1 MLVAVA
7 ATAGT
12 AAAQQHWYMRSNQGQ
27 PWGHTSNEDAMNM
40 VFGQGNWTDS
50 PFQNQP
56 AADVFDDES
65 ECVFIDGSDFGANA
79 LNSYLQA
86 NLPLIESW
94 VADGG
99 RLFLNSAPN
108 EGGNQNWGFGGVTLN
123 YGFQT
128 DHLDG
133 IDPNH
138 PIWQGPFTPA
148 GTSYDGTGTHHAWIT
163 GGGVTNLAVDPNGN
177 FPLAELFWGQG
188 YVLFGGLT
196 TDTWW
201 TTQPNGHNARA
212 NMINYMCRIPAP
224 GATAILGLAG
234 LTAARRRR

>member
-1 MLVAVA
+1 MWGVAETWSRGFAPSRRGRGGCAMNRGLMMVVAVA

-86 NLPLIESW
+86 
-94 VADGG
+94 
-99 RLFLNSAPN
+99 
-108 EGGNQNWGFGGVTLN
+108 
-123 YGFQT
+123 
-128 DHLDG
+128 
-133 IDPNH
+133 
-138 PIWQGPFTPA
+138 
-148 GTSYDGTGTHHAWIT
+148 
-163 GGGVTNLAVDPNGN
+163 
-177 FPLAELFWGQG
+177 
-188 YVLFGGLT
+188 
-196 TDTWW
+196 
-201 TTQPNGHNARA
+201 
-212 NMINYMCRIPAP
+212 
-224 GATAILGLAG
+224 
-234 LTAARRRR
+234 